1 MSNSVIRKMSRQ
13 LRDGKVSAQEL
24 ATSSLNSASQ
34 LNRTIKAFELIDE
47 ESALAAAAQLD
58 EDLRSGRDRGPLHG
72 IPIAIKDIIDVS
84 GWPTRCGSEMYSDKP
99 TARDA
104 VVVRNLRE
112 SGAVLIGKTVPH
124 ELACGVYS
132 HPVRNP
138 WNLSCLPGGS
148 SGGSAAAVA
157 AGIVPM
163 AVGSDTGGSIRIPA
177 SVCGVAGIK
186 PTFNRISCVGVEPL
200 SWSLDHIGPI
210 ATSVEDCALALQ
222 AMEGFD
228 SVNALN
234 STDKFAP
241 PPSNVLHGLRMGVV
255 RSEPF
260 EPMQPGVKTIFGRA
274 VDQLEAI
281 GAQRVD
287 VAIPELEH
295 TIATEFAI
303 VGPEAGHYHKNRL
316 LKHPDQIDP
325 GIKALLLS
333 GLLLPTTQYLRGL
346 QARKVI
352 ADAIR
357 RCFDHH
363 RLGIIVTPTLPA
375 TSAKRDQETFEY
387 ADRTEPVTISFVRT
401 TAPFNLAGLPALSV
415 PCGFDDT
422 GLPVGLQIAGRPMD
436 EATVLGAGHAYESTT
451 TWHKETPTMS

>member
-1 MSNSVIRKMSRQ
+1 MSRQ
-13 LRDGKVSAQEL
+13 LRDRKVSAQEL
-24 ATSSLNSASQ
+24 TVRSLNAANQ
-34 LNRTIKAFELIDE
+34 LNGTIKAFELIDE
-47 ESALAAAAQLD
+47 QSALVAAARLD
-58 EDLRSGRDRGPLHG
+58 EELRSGRDRGPMHG
-72 IPIAIKDIIDVS
+72 IPIAIKDIIDVL
-84 GWPTRCGSEMYSDKP
+84 GWPTRCGSDTYSDKP
-99 TARDA
+99 ATEDA
-104 VVVRNLRE
+104 VVVRTLRE

-148 SGGSAAAVA
+148 SGGSAACVA

-163 AVGSDTGGSIRIPA
+163 ALGSDTGGSIRIPA

-186 PTFNRISCVGVEPL
+186 PTFNRISCVGAKPL

-210 ATSVEDCALALQ
+210 AASVEDCALSLQ
-222 AMEGFD
+222 AMLGFD
-228 SVNALN
+228 VSSARNSTCDFTALLN
-234 STDKFAP
+234 SG
-241 PPSNVLHGLRMGVV
+241 LEGLRMGVL
-255 RSEPF
+255 RGEPF
-260 EPMQPGVKTIFGRA
+260 EPMHSGVEMAFDRA
-274 VDQLEAI
+274 VDQLEII

-287 VAIPELEH
+287 VTIPELEH
-295 TIATEFAI
+295 TIAVEFAI
-303 VGPEAGHYHKNRL
+303 VGPEAAHYHRKRL
-316 LKHPDQIDP
+316 REYPDQIDP

-333 GLLLPTTQYLRGL
+333 GLLLPSTQYLRGL

-363 RLGIIVTPTLPA
+363 RLDIIVTPTLPA
-375 TSAKRDQETFEY
+375 TAATRDQEVFEY
-387 ADRTEPVTISFVRT
+387 AHRTEPVTISYVRT

-415 PCGFDDT
+415 PCGFDNT
-422 GLPVGLQIAGRPMD
+422 GLPVGLQFVGRPMD
-436 EATVLGAGHAYESTT
+436 EATVLRTGHAYELAT